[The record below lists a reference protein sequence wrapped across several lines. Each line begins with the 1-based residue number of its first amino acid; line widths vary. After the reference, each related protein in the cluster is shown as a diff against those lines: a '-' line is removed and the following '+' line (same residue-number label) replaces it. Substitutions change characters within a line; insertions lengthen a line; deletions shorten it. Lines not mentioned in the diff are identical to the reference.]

1 METQTQ
7 AVAKSRFSF
16 LKGNVYNLSEL
27 AGAFGDLGTLVPFV
41 VGYIVVAKLD
51 PVSILVT
58 LGILKIFVGLY
69 FKTPVPIQPMKAIG
83 AAAIA
88 NPNTV
93 TPGMIY
99 GSGIFSAFVWILMA
113 VTGAVTWL
121 NNITAKPVMR
131 GIMLGLGISFAIQ
144 GVNMMVTQ
152 WVVALCAMVIALL
165 LLTNKRIPAMLVLL
179 VLGFGVSLI
188 LNPNLMN
195 DVKQIS
201 LHFQLPSL
209 VFGKVTWQ
217 EIGLGAVILGIPQ
230 VPLTLGNAVLGTVTE
245 NNQLFPDRPVTV
257 KKIALDHGIINIFSF
272 LFGGIPVCHGAGGMA
287 GHVRFGAKT
296 GGALVMLGTILLIL
310 GLFFG
315 HSVTIIFGMIPR
327 AVLGVIL
334 FLAGMELASIVWDI
348 GTDKKDIYV
357 LLLTAGLSIFN
368 IGIGFVSGLAL
379 YYAFKIKWIKI

>member
-7 AVAKSRFSF
+7 AIAKSRFSF

>member
-99 GSGIFSAFVWILMA
+99 GSGIFSAIVWILMA

-121 NNITAKPVMR
+121 NKITAKPVMR